1 MLLNKDTSSS
11 PITTTTK
18 YITMTSSKL
27 QSNTNIKC
35 QAITPTIN
43 SNKPKI
49 VSATN
54 SSLLNLS
61 SGGNGTL
68 NSNIKFNTF
77 TTNQNGST
85 ASSYITTLK
94 IPTSLSKIGKKLT
107 NNKAVK
113 NEDVCFNSNGF
124 MKASFNGN
132 NNNASVLTEDDEF
145 YYEDEEFG
153 KSMGS
158 VSIIE
163 KPSTAFIKNEI
174 NMNTNLNS
182 TSHIQVKK
190 IKKFSKCIQKVSQI
204 KF

>member
-1 MLLNKDTSSS
+1 
-11 PITTTTK
+11 
-18 YITMTSSKL
+18 
-27 QSNTNIKC
+27 
-35 QAITPTIN
+35 
-43 SNKPKI
+43 
-49 VSATN
+49 
-54 SSLLNLS
+54 
-61 SGGNGTL
+61 
-68 NSNIKFNTF
+68 
-77 TTNQNGST
+77 
-85 ASSYITTLK
+85 
-94 IPTSLSKIGKKLT
+94 
-107 NNKAVK
+107 
-113 NEDVCFNSNGF
+113 

-132 NNNASVLTEDDEF
+132 NNNASLLTEDDEF

-182 TSHIQVKK
+182 TSHIQVNK